1 MDNISNNIDDVRGQ
15 LNYEY
20 TTDTTKR
27 IIKVIGVGGGG
38 GNAVSTMYKK
48 EMIKGVSFLLCN
60 TDEQALNNSPVP
72 NKITLGPSITKGLG
86 AGNKPEMAKE
96 AAEESTTEVLNAL
109 TSDDTEM
116 VFITAGMGGG
126 TGTGAAPIVGKIAR
140 DAGKLT
146 VGIATIPFKFEGRR
160 KILRALEGVRRL
172 QESVDALLVVNNEKL
187 IEIYGKKTVS
197 EAFQLAD
204 NTLSNAARSISDI
217 INTAGIVNMD
227 FNDVKTTLKDSGVA
241 VISSGMGKGNNRLK
255 MALEEALT
263 SPLLNNNDITK
274 AKRLMIAIY
283 YSEQDELLV
292 EEISALNKF
301 TDEIETDYDSKS
313 GFYIDN
319 ELPEGHIR
327 ITILASGFGMED
339 TENSVF
345 EMNSDISLRDNIVQR
360 GEEDRRIEKYY
371 GKGAVFNGTRRR
383 PLILTLSE
391 LDNEELLIIAEEK
404 PALDRD
410 LRFVEAIR
418 KRINDSESYE
428 HYTTEPETISKE
440 TPSDIVE
447 EETKSDDSKT
457 IYF

>member
-345 EMNSDISLRDNIVQR
+345 EVNSDISLRDNIVQR

-428 HYTTEPETISKE
+428 HHTTEPEIISEE
-440 TPSDIVE
+440 TPSNIV

>member
-20 TTDTTKR
+20 STDTTKR

-447 EETKSDDSKT
+447 ETKSDDSKT

>member
-20 TTDTTKR
+20 STDTTKR

-48 EMIKGVSFLLCN
+48 EIIKGVSFLLCN

-447 EETKSDDSKT
+447 ETKSDDSKT

>member
-20 TTDTTKR
+20 STDTTKR

-440 TPSDIVE
+440 TSSDII

>member
-60 TDEQALNNSPVP
+60 TDEQALNNSPVH

-345 EMNSDISLRDNIVQR
+345 EVNSDISLRDNIVQR

-371 GKGAVFNGTRRR
+371 GKGAVLNGTRRR
-383 PLILTLSE
+383 PLILKLSE

-410 LRFVEAIR
+410 LRLVEAIR
-418 KRINDSESYE
+418 KRIDDSDSYE
-428 HYTTEPETISKE
+428 HHTTEPEIISEE
-440 TPSDIVE
+440 TPSNIV

>member
-20 TTDTTKR
+20 STDATKR

-447 EETKSDDSKT
+447 ETKSDDSKT

>member
-20 TTDTTKR
+20 STDTTKR

-96 AAEESTTEVLNAL
+96 AAEESTTEVLTAL

-428 HYTTEPETISKE
+428 HHTTEPEAVSKE
-440 TPSDIVE
+440 TSSDIVE
-447 EETKSDDSKT
+447 EAKSDDSKT

>member
-20 TTDTTKR
+20 STDTTKR

-345 EMNSDISLRDNIVQR
+345 EVNSDISLRDNIVQR

-371 GKGAVFNGTRRR
+371 GKGAVLNGTRRR
-383 PLILTLSE
+383 PLILKLSE

-410 LRFVEAIR
+410 LRLVESIR
-418 KRINDSESYE
+418 KRIDDSESYE
-428 HYTTEPETISKE
+428 HHTTELETISEE
-440 TPSDIVE
+440 TPSNIV

>member
-428 HYTTEPETISKE
+428 HHTTEPETISKE

-447 EETKSDDSKT
+447 ETKSDDSKT

>member
-126 TGTGAAPIVGKIAR
+126 TGTGAAPIVDKIAR

-345 EMNSDISLRDNIVQR
+345 EVNSDISLRDNIVQR

-371 GKGAVFNGTRRR
+371 GKGAVLNGTRRR
-383 PLILTLSE
+383 PLILKLSE

-410 LRFVEAIR
+410 LRLVEAIR
-418 KRINDSESYE
+418 KRIDDSESYE
-428 HYTTEPETISKE
+428 HHTTEPEIISEE
-440 TPSDIVE
+440 TPSNIV

>member
-20 TTDTTKR
+20 STDTTKR

-301 TDEIETDYDSKS
+301 TDGIETDYDSKS

-447 EETKSDDSKT
+447 ETKSDDSKT

>member
-255 MALEEALT
+255 VALEEALT

-345 EMNSDISLRDNIVQR
+345 EVNSDISLRDNIVQR

-371 GKGAVFNGTRRR
+371 GKGAVLNGTRRR
-383 PLILTLSE
+383 PLILKLSE

-410 LRFVEAIR
+410 LRLVEAIR
-418 KRINDSESYE
+418 KRIDDSESYE
-428 HYTTEPETISKE
+428 HHTTEPEIISEE
-440 TPSDIVE
+440 TPSNIV

>member
-20 TTDTTKR
+20 STDTTKR

-319 ELPEGHIR
+319 ELSEGHIR

-428 HYTTEPETISKE
+428 HYTTEPETVSKE
-440 TPSDIVE
+440 TSSDIVE
-447 EETKSDDSKT
+447 EAKSDDSKT

>member
-20 TTDTTKR
+20 STDTTKR

-428 HYTTEPETISKE
+428 HYTTEPEAVSKE
-440 TPSDIVE
+440 TSSDIV

>member
-109 TSDDTEM
+109 TNDDTEM

-345 EMNSDISLRDNIVQR
+345 EVNSDISLRDNIVQR

-371 GKGAVFNGTRRR
+371 GKGAVLNGTRRR
-383 PLILTLSE
+383 PLILKLSE

-410 LRFVEAIR
+410 LRLVEAIR
-418 KRINDSESYE
+418 KRIDDSESYE
-428 HYTTEPETISKE
+428 HHTTEPETISE
-440 TPSDIVE
+440 EIPSNIV

>member
-20 TTDTTKR
+20 STDTTKR

-96 AAEESTTEVLNAL
+96 AAEESTTEVLNAR

-428 HYTTEPETISKE
+428 HYTTEPEAISKE
-440 TPSDIVE
+440 TPSDIV

>member
-345 EMNSDISLRDNIVQR
+345 EVNSDISLRDNIVQR

-371 GKGAVFNGTRRR
+371 GKGAILNGTRRR
-383 PLILTLSE
+383 PLILKLSE

-410 LRFVEAIR
+410 LRLVESIR
-418 KRINDSESYE
+418 KRIDDSESYE
-428 HYTTEPETISKE
+428 HHTTEPEIISEE
-440 TPSDIVE
+440 TPSNIV

>member
-20 TTDTTKR
+20 STDTTKR

-428 HYTTEPETISKE
+428 HHTTEPEAVSRE
-440 TPSDIVE
+440 TSSDIV

>member
-1 MDNISNNIDDVRGQ
+1 MDKISNNIDDVRGQ

-20 TTDTTKR
+20 STDTTKR

-428 HYTTEPETISKE
+428 HYTTEPEAISKE
-440 TPSDIVE
+440 TPSDIV

>member
-20 TTDTTKR
+20 STDTTKR

-172 QESVDALLVVNNEKL
+172 QENVDALLVVNNEKL

-204 NTLSNAARSISDI
+204 NTLSNATRSISDI

-255 MALEEALT
+255 VALEEALT

-447 EETKSDDSKT
+447 ETKSDDSKT

>member
-345 EMNSDISLRDNIVQR
+345 EVNSDISLRDNIVQR

-371 GKGAVFNGTRRR
+371 GKGAVLNGTRRR
-383 PLILTLSE
+383 PLILKLNE

-410 LRFVEAIR
+410 LRLVEAIR
-418 KRINDSESYE
+418 KRIDDSESYE
-428 HYTTEPETISKE
+428 HHTTEPETISE
-440 TPSDIVE
+440 EIPSNIV

>member
-20 TTDTTKR
+20 STDTTKR

-360 GEEDRRIEKYY
+360 GEEDRRREKYY

-440 TPSDIVE
+440 TSSDII

>member
-20 TTDTTKR
+20 STDTTKR

-360 GEEDRRIEKYY
+360 GDEDRRIEKYY

-447 EETKSDDSKT
+447 ETKSDDSKT

>member
-20 TTDTTKR
+20 STDTTKR

-383 PLILTLSE
+383 PLILTLRE

-447 EETKSDDSKT
+447 ETKSDDSKT

>member
-20 TTDTTKR
+20 STDTTKR

-428 HYTTEPETISKE
+428 HHTTEPEAVSKE
-440 TPSDIVE
+440 TSSDIVE
-447 EETKSDDSKT
+447 EAKSDDSKT

>member
-20 TTDTTKR
+20 STDTTKR

-109 TSDDTEM
+109 TSDETEM

-447 EETKSDDSKT
+447 ETKSDDSKT

>member
-20 TTDTTKR
+20 STDTTKR

-428 HYTTEPETISKE
+428 HYTTEPETVSKE
-440 TPSDIVE
+440 TSSDIV

>member
-20 TTDTTKR
+20 STDTTKR

-428 HYTTEPETISKE
+428 HYTTEPEAISKE
-440 TPSDIVE
+440 TPSDIV

>member
-371 GKGAVFNGTRRR
+371 GKGAVLNGTRRR
-383 PLILTLSE
+383 PLILKLSE

-410 LRFVEAIR
+410 LRLVEAIR
-418 KRINDSESYE
+418 KRIDDSESYE
-428 HYTTEPETISKE
+428 HHTTELETISEE
-440 TPSDIVE
+440 TPSNIV

>member
-172 QESVDALLVVNNEKL
+172 QENVDALLVVNNEKL

-204 NTLSNAARSISDI
+204 NTLSNATRSISDI

-255 MALEEALT
+255 VALEEALT

-345 EMNSDISLRDNIVQR
+345 EVNSDISLRDNIVQR
-360 GEEDRRIEKYY
+360 GEEDRRIERYY
-371 GKGAVFNGTRRR
+371 GKGAILNGTRRR
-383 PLILTLSE
+383 PLILKLSE

-410 LRFVEAIR
+410 LRLVEAIR
-418 KRINDSESYE
+418 KRIDDSESYE
-428 HYTTEPETISKE
+428 HHTTEPEIISEE
-440 TPSDIVE
+440 TPSNIV

>member
-20 TTDTTKR
+20 STDTTKR

-197 EAFQLAD
+197 DAFQLAD

-428 HYTTEPETISKE
+428 HYTTEPETVSKE
-440 TPSDIVE
+440 ISSDIV

>member
-20 TTDTTKR
+20 STDTTKR

-428 HYTTEPETISKE
+428 HHTTEPEAVSKE
-440 TPSDIVE
+440 TSSDIV

>member
-20 TTDTTKR
+20 STDTTKR

-345 EMNSDISLRDNIVQR
+345 EVNSDISLRDNIVQR

-371 GKGAVFNGTRRR
+371 GKGAVLNGTRRR
-383 PLILTLSE
+383 PLILKLSE

-410 LRFVEAIR
+410 LRLVEAIR
-418 KRINDSESYE
+418 KRIDDSESYE
-428 HYTTEPETISKE
+428 HHTTEPEIISEE
-440 TPSDIVE
+440 TPSNIV

>member
-1 MDNISNNIDDVRGQ
+1 MDNISNNIDDVRGL

-20 TTDTTKR
+20 STDTTKR

-447 EETKSDDSKT
+447 ETKSDDSKT

>member
-96 AAEESTTEVLNAL
+96 AAEESTTEVLTAL

-255 MALEEALT
+255 VALEEALT

-428 HYTTEPETISKE
+428 HHTTEPEAVSKE
-440 TPSDIVE
+440 TSSDIV

>member
-20 TTDTTKR
+20 STDTTKR

-428 HYTTEPETISKE
+428 QYTTEPETISKE
-440 TPSDIVE
+440 TSSDII

>member
-20 TTDTTKR
+20 STDTTKR

-418 KRINDSESYE
+418 KRINDSESCE

-447 EETKSDDSKT
+447 ETKSDDSKT

>member
-1 MDNISNNIDDVRGQ
+1 
-15 LNYEY
+15 
-20 TTDTTKR
+20 
-27 IIKVIGVGGGG
+27 
-38 GNAVSTMYKK
+38 
-48 EMIKGVSFLLCN
+48 
-60 TDEQALNNSPVP
+60 
-72 NKITLGPSITKGLG
+72 
-86 AGNKPEMAKE
+86 MAKE

>member
-20 TTDTTKR
+20 STDTTKR

-428 HYTTEPETISKE
+428 HYTTEPETISKK
-440 TPSDIVE
+440 TPSDIV

>member
-20 TTDTTKR
+20 STDTTKR

-440 TPSDIVE
+440 TPSDIA